1 MKKISFLIIIFIT
14 TFITA
19 QELSQNNSDF
29 DFGNGVSLSFDEG
42 DYNFNI
48 KGFIKPTYV
57 YNNMTTIVDGG
68 SIDELNR
75 QFKSKNS
82 VLEISGNA
90 KKEKVSFTIMMDYS
104 LSNPLLE
111 AWVGYHPNKSVDIY
125 FGQRN
130 TFLNNREMLFNED
143 VLQFTDRSFLS
154 QNHTSSAGEEFGL
167 FLETSFG
174 DNFILSPKFAITS
187 GDGRNSFGTD
197 SRDSDLGGIKFG
209 TRLDLYPFGNFSVG
223 NEGSMDLVG
232 EEKLIMELGFAY
244 SKNVGTSH
252 STGDGHGE
260 IMFYDGNGNNN
271 LPDYEKVF
279 VDLLLKYKGFS
290 ILAEY
295 ADAAASGLNETY
307 LDQSAANLLIPKEIS
322 EYLILGSSYNFQFGY
337 VFKNNIGIDFRY
349 EFSKPEFTN
358 EINSAYENSIL
369 QDFENMSF
377 GISKY
382 FDDNNLKIQAG
393 VSSVKYFYGNETT
406 IAELV
411 CQIRL

>member
-1 MKKISFLIIIFIT
+1 MKKISFLITIFIT

-19 QELSQNNSDF
+19 QELSQNKSDF
-29 DFGNGVSLSFDEG
+29 DFGNGVSLSFEDG

-48 KGFIKPTYV
+48 NGYIKPTYV
-57 YNNMTTIVDGG
+57 YNEVTSIVDGG
-68 SIDELNR
+68 TINEINR

-90 KKEKVSFTIMMDYS
+90 KKEKVSFSIMMDYS

-111 AWVGYHPNKSVDIY
+111 AWVGYHPSKNVNLY
-125 FGQRN
+125 FGQKN
-130 TFLNNREMLFNED
+130 SFLNNREMIFNED
-143 VLQFTDRSFLS
+143 ILQFTDRSLLS
-154 QNHTSSAGEEFGL
+154 QNHTNSDGEEFGL
-167 FLETSFG
+167 FIETTFG
-174 DNFILSPKFAITS
+174 KKFILSPKFAITS
-187 GDGRNSFGTD
+187 GDGRNSFGED

-209 TRLDLYPFGNFSVG
+209 ARLDLYPFGNFSKG
-223 NEGSMDLVG
+223 NEGSVDLVG

-244 SKNVGTSH
+244 SKNIGTSH
-252 STGDGHGE
+252 QTGNGHGD
-260 IMFYDGNGNNN
+260 IMFYDADGNNN
-271 LPDYEKVF
+271 LPDYEKIF

-290 ILAEY
+290 FLAEY

-307 LDQSAANLLIPKEIS
+307 IDASNLLIPQQIS
-322 EYLILGSSYNFQFGY
+322 EYLVLGSSYNFQLGY
-337 VFKNNIGIDFRY
+337 VFKNDIGIDFRY
-349 EFSKPEFTN
+349 EFSTPEFTN
-358 EINSAYENSIL
+358 EINNAYENSIL
-369 QDFENMSF
+369 QDFENMSL

-393 VSSVKYFYGNETT
+393 VSSIKYFYGNETT